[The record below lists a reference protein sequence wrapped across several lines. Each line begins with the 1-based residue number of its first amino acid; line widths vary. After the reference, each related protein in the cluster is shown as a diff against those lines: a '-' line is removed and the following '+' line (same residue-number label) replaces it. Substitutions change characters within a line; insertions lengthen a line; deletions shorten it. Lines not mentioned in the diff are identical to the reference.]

1 TWTAANRDTGYQQS
15 GMARL
20 YDIGERALACAGC
33 HVGAPADPERGYPVR
48 DMNHDMIAAGHPRLN
63 FDFADYQRRLPPHW
77 QEKDRLAAAATPRPP
92 DFEAKG
98 WLVGRVAA
106 AEAACRLTADRARR
120 LAPWPEFAEFNC
132 YACHHDLV
140 PED

>member
-63 FDFADYQRRLPPHW
+63 FDFADYQHRLTPHW
-77 QEKDRLAAAATPRPP
+77 
-92 DFEAKG
+92 FERNRTTGQPAG
-98 WLVGRVAA
+98 PAFELQAWLIGKVAH
-106 AEAACRLTADRARR
+106 AEAALHLDVDR
-120 LAPWPEFAEFNC
+120 
-132 YACHHDLV
+132 
-140 PED
+140 